1 MPILWRY
8 LLRAYFQTFLLC
20 VGAFI
25 GVLIVLRFQEIARF
39 ATSGAPKLT
48 TLLFALL
55 QIPYIL
61 PIAIPV
67 SCLIATLLLFQR
79 LSYTH
84 ELTALRT
91 CGLGLKSVTTPLLY
105 AGFFLT
111 LVNFTIASEL
121 SPPCKSLSQQLIFE
135 VVSSNPLFILQRDSL
150 VKLKSAYYNI
160 GTLKDNT
167 HAEDV
172 LFVIKNSSTG
182 RMTLMCAKE
191 LKIEADFLTGKQV
204 AFISSVDSK
213 RQTPGFDHLI
223 IENQTEMQTKSADLS
238 QFLQTVDWKANYEYL
253 PIRGILANGYVKGD
267 TLSLNKGAQIEIF
280 RRISIGLAA
289 LTFTV
294 VGLGFGIYIG
304 RNSSKKKLFAAI
316 GLTAAFLACF
326 IAAKSFQASSMT
338 AILIFLL
345 PHPVILLC
353 SLYSL
358 SRVRRGIE

>member
-39 ATSGAPKLT
+39 ATSGAPALK

-61 PIAIPV
+61 PIAIPI

-91 CGLGLKSVTTPLLY
+91 CGIGLKIVTTPLLY
-105 AGFFLT
+105 AGFL
-111 LVNFTIASEL
+111 LALLNFTIASEL
-121 SPPCKSLSQQLIFE
+121 SPFCKSLSKQLIFE
-135 VVSSNPLFILQRDSL
+135 IVSSNPLFILQRDSL

-172 LFVIKNSSTG
+172 LFVTKNSSTN

-204 AFISSVDSK
+204 AFISSVDTK
-213 RQTPGFDHLI
+213 RQSPGFDHLI
-223 IENQTEMQTKSADLS
+223 IENQTDMQTKSADLS
-238 QFLQTVDWKANYEYL
+238 QFLQTADWKTSSEYL
-253 PIRGILANGYVKGD
+253 PMRRILASGLAKGD
-267 TLSLNKGAQIEIF
+267 SFSLNKSAQIEIF
-280 RRISIGLAA
+280 RRVSIGLAA
-289 LTFTV
+289 FTFTI
-294 VGLGFGIYIG
+294 VGLGFGIQIG
-304 RNSSKKKLFAAI
+304 RNPSKGKLFAAI
-316 GLTAAFLACF
+316 GLTAGFMACF
-326 IAAKSFQASSMT
+326 IAAKSFHTSAAT
-338 AILIFLL
+338 ALLIFML
-345 PHPVILLC
+345 PHPLILLC
-353 SLYSL
+353 SLFSL
-358 SRVRRGIE
+358 KRIQRGIE

>member
-8 LLRAYFQTFLLC
+8 LLRGYFQTFLLC

-25 GVLIVLRFQEIARF
+25 SVLLVMRFQDIARF
-39 ATSGAPKLT
+39 ATSGAPPLT
-48 TLLFALL
+48 TFCFALL

-79 LSYTH
+79 LSQTH

-91 CGLGLKSVTTPLLY
+91 CGIGLKRITAPLLY
-105 AGFFLT
+105 AAFFLT
-111 LVNFTIASEL
+111 FVNFTIASEL
-121 SPPCKSLSQQLIFE
+121 SPFCKSLSKQLIFE

-150 VKLKSAYYNI
+150 VKFKGAYYNI
-160 GTLKDNT
+160 GALKDNT

-172 LFVIKNSSTG
+172 LFVSKNSSTN

-204 AFISSVDSK
+204 AFISGVDTK
-213 RQTPGFDHLI
+213 RQLPGFDHLI

-238 QFLQTVDWKANYEYL
+238 QFLQTVDWKASCEYL
-253 PIRGILANGYVKGD
+253 PLRGILANGFTKESSF
-267 TLSLNKGAQIEIF
+267 SLNKGSQIEIF

-289 LTFTV
+289 LTLTI
-294 VGLGFGIYIG
+294 VGLGFGIEIG
-304 RNSSKKKLFAAI
+304 RNPSKKKLFIAI

-326 IAAKSFQASSMT
+326 IAAKSFHTSALP

-353 SLYSL
+353 SFYSL
-358 SRVRRGIE
+358 RRIQRGIE